1 METSGPHQ
9 KKLTPI
15 RGRGAGVSPA
25 ITDVIILLY
34 IIHDTAKGDASLQL
48 RQLASYLGTPTGNI
62 R

>member
-25 ITDVIILLY
+25 ITDDIIKVTNVKY
-34 IIHDTAKGDASLQL
+34 NNK
-48 RQLASYLGTPTGNI
+48 
-62 R
+62 